1 MNDMNG
7 QDKSKDLTEQTEDEM
22 KRADYWATMGV
33 GSVGYFKI

>member
-1 MNDMNG
+1 MIEEAAGSGDPMSEE
-7 QDKSKDLTEQTEDEM
+7 DIEDEM